1 MKNVLNGFKEFIM
14 RGNAIDLAVGVII
27 GAAFSAVVAA
37 IVENL
42 FTPLIAAIFGEPDLS
57 SVLSFTINGAAFS
70 IGAVLNAVIN
80 FLFVAIALYFFV
92 VLPLNHLSKLRKKGI
107 IEEPEGPS
115 EDVLILT
122 QIRDLL
128 LVQNGGP
135 ATGTAS
141 APSTPDAPTTGPQAP
156 KSPPAPPVA

>member
-27 GAAFSAVVAA
+27 GAAFSAVVSA

-70 IGAVLNAVIN
+70 IEHTSTDGDVRKCTRPGTGACRA
-80 FLFVAIALYFFV
+80 AADA
-92 VLPLNHLSKLRKKGI
+92 
-107 IEEPEGPS
+107 EGN
-115 EDVLILT
+115 
-122 QIRDLL
+122 RW
-128 LVQNGGP
+128 
-135 ATGTAS
+135 
-141 APSTPDAPTTGPQAP
+141 
-156 KSPPAPPVA
+156 

>member
-14 RGNAIDLAVGVII
+14 RGNAVDLAVGVII
-27 GAAFSAVVAA
+27 GTAFAAVVGA
-37 IVENL
+37 IVTNL
-42 FTPLIAAIFGEPDLS
+42 LTPLIAAIFGEPNLG
-57 SVLSFTINGAAFS
+57 SVLTFTINGAEFS
-70 IGAVLNAVIN
+70 IGAVLNALLN
-80 FLFVAIALYFFV
+80 FLFVAVALYFFV
-92 VLPLNHLSKLRKKGI
+92 VLPLNHLSKLRKKGV

-128 LVQNGGP
+128 LAQNGGP

-141 APSTPDAPTTGPQAP
+141 APSTPDAPTTGPQGP
-156 KSPPAPPVA
+156 TTPPAPPVA

>member
-27 GAAFSAVVAA
+27 GAAFGAVVTA
-37 IVENL
+37 IVDNL
-42 FTPLIAAIFGEPDLS
+42 LTPLIAAIFGKPNLD
-57 SVLSFTINGAAFS
+57 SVMSFEINNAEFS
-70 IGAVLNAVIN
+70 IGAVLTALLNL
-80 FLFVAIALYFFV
+80 FFVALALYFFV
-92 VLPLNHLSKLRKKGI
+92 VLPLNHLSKLRKKGV

-135 ATGTAS
+135 ATGTTS

-156 KSPPAPPVA
+156 TPPAPPVA